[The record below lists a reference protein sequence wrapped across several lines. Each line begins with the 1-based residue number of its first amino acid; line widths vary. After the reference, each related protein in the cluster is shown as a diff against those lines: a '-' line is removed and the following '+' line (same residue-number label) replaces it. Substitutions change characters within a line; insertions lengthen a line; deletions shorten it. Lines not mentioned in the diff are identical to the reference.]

1 MVKQNA
7 HLCALDNGCQVVIV
21 DGPPGIGCPVIAGVA
36 LNLVADGAFHRAGTT
51 VKPFQESSALLTDG
65 VYRYSR
71 HPMYL
76 GFVLILIGVA
86 ILLGS
91 LTPWVVI
98 PVFAVLMEVVFIR
111 VEERMLAEKF
121 GPAWLAYKKRC
132 GVGYKTVGTCNLMRE
147 VLIEEASRRSKLVED
162 SQGEHPE

>member
-1 MVKQNA
+1 MHRRQILPPTYV
-7 HLCALDNGCQVVIV
+7 LIALVIMLV
-21 DGPPGIGCPVIAGVA
+21 LHFTFPGIKLIDLPWNLLGLIPLVIGVV
-36 LNLVADGAFHRAGTT
+36 LNLVADRAFRKAGTT

-91 LTPWVVI
+91 LTPWVII
-98 PVFAVLMEVVFIR
+98 PIYAVLMDVVFIQ
-111 VEERMLAEKF
+111 VEEHMLGEKF
-121 GPAWLAYKKRC
+121 GPAWLAYKK
-132 GVGYKTVGTCNLMRE
+132 E
-147 VLIEEASRRSKLVED
+147 VRRWI
-162 SQGEHPE
+162 